1 MRSEETKAK
10 LSHRILL
17 IENIYIIMVQLL
29 VLPSSSLILLLV
41 LLMMAPSSSCAQEQE
56 QEQQQLKQQ
65 MQEHQQQHTMLQG
78 WIKEQ
83 VAKDA
88 AAGCTC
94 GKKDAALSAAE
105 ANRVVLHVEP
115 ADDSSTSDPAIYLNS
130 IGEAIAK
137 IPDGNTKRY
146 IISIQPGA
154 VYREKLFL
162 GKNKP
167 FVTLASTS
175 PEAPAIIAWNDTAA
189 TLGKDGKP
197 LGAEGSSSVTIE
209 SDFFIASGI
218 LFRND
223 APEPELKRDN
233 QGKIGE
239 VTSATMAPALR
250 VAGSKAT
257 FYKCTVDG
265 GHGALYDHKGLHYY
279 KSCTINGTF
288 DFIFGNARSF
298 YEDCNIVS
306 KSATDYLGDLPVA
319 KPPLT
324 LSPAAADGG
333 FSFKTCTITGQSFI
347 FLGRAGWPVV
357 YSYTNIGYDL
367 FPLIVSGSDD
377 SQAGAKFQFNRY
389 HY

>member
-1 MRSEETKAK
+1 HEGTKVRSEETKAK

-154 VYREKLFL
+154 VYRE
-162 GKNKP
+162 
-167 FVTLASTS
+167 
-175 PEAPAIIAWNDTAA
+175 
-189 TLGKDGKP
+189 
-197 LGAEGSSSVTIE
+197 
-209 SDFFIASGI
+209 
-218 LFRND
+218 
-223 APEPELKRDN
+223 
-233 QGKIGE
+233 
-239 VTSATMAPALR
+239 
-250 VAGSKAT
+250 
-257 FYKCTVDG
+257 
-265 GHGALYDHKGLHYY
+265 
-279 KSCTINGTF
+279 
-288 DFIFGNARSF
+288 
-298 YEDCNIVS
+298 
-306 KSATDYLGDLPVA
+306 
-319 KPPLT
+319 
-324 LSPAAADGG
+324 
-333 FSFKTCTITGQSFI
+333 
-347 FLGRAGWPVV
+347 
-357 YSYTNIGYDL
+357 
-367 FPLIVSGSDD
+367 
-377 SQAGAKFQFNRY
+377 
-389 HY
+389 